1 MSSIGGWNGFLSGGD
16 PFGRQ
21 FGTGTDSSAPPST
34 QIGQIVAEAKAIL
47 QSGRDAV
54 KDVKKVRSLIRDL
67 EQRLAEPHVFHVF
80 PQYTVAYGLAY
91 TFRQKWE
98 PGPFQ
103 VGKLLAT
110 VPLAPKETRKIQKRL
125 VLRESRQTKEL
136 RRSVRNLVNDS
147 TTTSTLTSEVAKRA
161 EESNSTN
168 VTATGSYGN
177 DEMYK
182 VSGQV
187 SNQRDAKS
195 ISEDTKKS
203 IREKTLKALQE
214 LREERQIEV
223 DSTSEATTEETS
235 SGEIYNPNEEI
246 TVTYLYYEL
255 QRQYTVSEKLHK
267 ITPVIFVAN
276 PFPRPDDVDRTWLIE
291 HEWILRRVILDN
303 SFLAS
308 LDLLK
313 KNPEG
318 ELLGLQALQAAMS
331 TAFRAVAETKDYIAT
346 QERMKE
352 QASRRLDASVEGLA
366 AVQAGEDSEGF
377 LEKALEWFGGSS
389 GSESTDAAGTRRD
402 AAESVFSRIEDGI
415 AAARSRLAQLE
426 SAVESTAR
434 QYVDALRK
442 HMDAVQQ
449 VAALRVHVK
458 QNITYYMQAIWKHE
472 HRDARYFRLFD
483 KQVPFIPIAPGSVT
497 VSTAADGTVTIDL
510 PPPGPTEQRRLD
522 AIADLDD
529 PIGFLGNYMIF
540 PLTRPCHVATEMM
553 TGFLNAELQLE
564 DPDAS
569 STGVAL
575 QDLIDARTLLEER
588 VKAMKP
594 GEKGF
599 AAHEEEIEKL
609 TALIEALDDD
619 SDIASGEEL
628 VIVPTDM
635 LYVEALPGANPV
647 LENFKL
653 AHRELDAQ
661 LARSKVKQSEINNL
675 RMGALLLGGDLYDPE
690 IDKQIFINSGVP
702 LGGTFDAARVGAR
715 SEDGDGE

>member
-1 MSSIGGWNGFLSGGD
+1 MIGIGGWNSFLHGGD
-16 PFGRQ
+16 PLGRFGV
-21 FGTGTDSSAPPST
+21 GTDTSAPPST

-47 QSGRDAV
+47 KSGRDAV
-54 KDVKKVRSLIRDL
+54 KEVKKVRSLIRDL
-67 EQRLAEPHVFHVF
+67 EQRLAEPYVFRVF
-80 PQYTVAYGLAY
+80 PQYTVAYGLLY

-98 PGPFQ
+98 PGAFQ

-125 VLRESRQTKEL
+125 VVRENRQTKEL

-147 TTTSTLTSEVAKRA
+147 TSTSTVTSEVAKRA
-161 EESNSTN
+161 EASNSTN

-187 SNQRDAKS
+187 SNQRDAKA

-223 DSTSEATTEETS
+223 DSTSEVTSEETS

-255 QRQYTVSEKLHK
+255 QRQFMLSEKLHK

-276 PFPRPDDVDRTWLIE
+276 PFPRPNDIDRAWLIE

-346 QERMKE
+346 QERLKG
-352 QASRRLDASVEGLA
+352 QASRRLDAAIESLA
-366 AVQAGEDSEGF
+366 TVQASEDSEGI
-377 LEKALEWFGGSS
+377 LEKALEWVGGSS
-389 GSESTDAAGTRRD
+389 RSESTEGAGTRRD
-402 AAESVFSRIEDGI
+402 AAESVFARIEDGI
-415 AAARSRLAQLE
+415 AAARSRLAQLQSALE
-426 SAVESTAR
+426 SATREYVE
-434 QYVDALRK
+434 ALRK
-442 HMDAVQQ
+442 HTDAIQQ

-458 QNITYYMQAIWKHE
+458 QNITYYVQAIWRHE
-472 HRDARYFRLFD
+472 HRDERYFRLFD
-483 KQVPFIPIAPGSVT
+483 KQVPFIPITPSSVTVNTAADGSVT
-497 VSTAADGTVTIDL
+497 VNL
-510 PPPGPTEQRRLD
+510 PAPGPTRQERLD
-522 AIADLDD
+522 AIADLDNL
-529 PIGFLGNYMIF
+529 IGFMGNYMVF
-540 PLTRPCHVATEMM
+540 PLTQPCHISTEMM
-553 TGFLNAELQLE
+553 TGFMNAELQIE

-575 QDLIDARTLLEER
+575 QDLIDARTLLQEK
-588 VKAMKP
+588 VKGMKP
-594 GEKGF
+594 GDKGL
-599 AAHEEEIEKL
+599 AAHEEEIRKL
-609 TALIEALDDD
+609 TDLIEALDDD

-635 LYVEALPGANPV
+635 LYIEALPGSNPV

-653 AHRELDAQ
+653 AHRKLDVE
-661 LARSKVKQSEINNL
+661 LARSKVTQSELHNL
-675 RMGALLLGGDLYDPE
+675 RKGALILGGNLFDPE
-690 IDKQIFINSGVP
+690 IDKQVFINSGVP
-702 LGGTFDAARVGAR
+702 LGGTFDAATGAG
-715 SEDGDGE
+715 SDDGQDE